1 MDKEVQ
7 VQAAGLK
14 IALISSG
21 ADAPEVHRDDA
32 ALFLTTLLR
41 TINICTKHDMK
52 VRKATLA

>member
-1 MDKEVQ
+1 MEKEVQ

-14 IALISSG
+14 IALIRSS